1 LPVAAGFAILR
12 GPLVADPSNSAA
24 VDPSHHHRTV
34 YGETAMAHKDVSSPT
49 STRTN
54 GQKANLK
61 RRLVLIA
68 SGLAI
73 VLLCVALRSI
83 LGTSEATAQLT
94 NPFRQKT
101 QQSSATEPEQ
111 AKPAGNAKQDG
122 DSLPHAERPK
132 HDVMAVVNGQDI
144 RRDALA
150 SACVERFGDE
160 VLEDLVNQRLIMHHC
175 RNRGIEVTDQEIE
188 AEIDRMAARFKIG
201 REQWLQ
207 MLERERG
214 VNVARYKRILWQ
226 VLALRKCAA
235 DELAVSEEQLKKAHE
250 AQFGQ
255 AVKCR
260 LIVVQDRQ
268 LADQLQ
274 RQLTAQ
280 PADFPRLAMQHSV
293 DVNSASIGGLIQP
306 IRRHVGDPT
315 IERAVFSLQQGQIS
329 PVIPVGEQFAILK
342 CEGQVPARN
351 VPLESVREELSEQI
365 REDKVRDV
373 ANARLREM
381 QDAATVQNVWNNPQ
395 LRAQLPGVVA
405 TINGEQVPYS
415 ELAEECVLRYGEQV
429 LEIEISHLLLQ
440 QALAKANLT
449 VTDQDLNAEVS
460 HAAQI
465 SGVVDKEGKPDLQKW
480 MQMATEEQGVTKDQ
494 YFRDAVWPSAALKKL
509 TGSGIQVSQDDLQKG
524 FEANYSERVRCRAI
538 VLPSMRKAQEVWGKA
553 RQNASMDYF
562 GDLAEEYSIEPTSKS
577 LRGEVPPIRRY
588 GGQPQLED
596 VAFQLKE
603 GELSGIIQ
611 LGDQFV
617 ILKCQGRTTPVEV
630 KFEDVQQVL
639 HEDIFEKKLRVAM
652 NEKLEDIRS
661 KARIDNFLA
670 GTSQA
675 PERVKDPNAAVQ
687 GQPPQQRVDSAVV
700 PTSAPAVR

>member
-1 LPVAAGFAILR
+1 
-12 GPLVADPSNSAA
+12 
-24 VDPSHHHRTV
+24 
-34 YGETAMAHKDVSSPT
+34 
-49 STRTN
+49 
-54 GQKANLK
+54 
-61 RRLVLIA
+61 
-68 SGLAI
+68 
-73 VLLCVALRSI
+73 
-83 LGTSEATAQLT
+83 
-94 NPFRQKT
+94 
-101 QQSSATEPEQ
+101 
-111 AKPAGNAKQDG
+111 
-122 DSLPHAERPK
+122 
-132 HDVMAVVNGQDI
+132 
-144 RRDALA
+144 
-150 SACVERFGDE
+150 
-160 VLEDLVNQRLIMHHC
+160 
-175 RNRGIEVTDQEIE
+175 
-188 AEIDRMAARFKIG
+188 
-201 REQWLQ
+201 
-207 MLERERG
+207 
-214 VNVARYKRILWQ
+214 
-226 VLALRKCAA
+226 
-235 DELAVSEEQLKKAHE
+235 
-250 AQFGQ
+250 
-255 AVKCR
+255 
-260 LIVVQDRQ
+260 
-268 LADQLQ
+268 
-274 RQLTAQ
+274 
-280 PADFPRLAMQHSV
+280 
-293 DVNSASIGGLIQP
+293 
-306 IRRHVGDPT
+306 
-315 IERAVFSLQQGQIS
+315 
-329 PVIPVGEQFAILK
+329 
-342 CEGQVPARN
+342 
-351 VPLESVREELSEQI
+351 
-365 REDKVRDV
+365 
-373 ANARLREM
+373 
-381 QDAATVQNVWNNPQ
+381 VWNNPQ

-509 TGSGIQVSQDDLQKG
+509 TGSSIQVSQDDLQKG

-675 PERVKDPNAAVQ
+675 PERVKDPNASVQ